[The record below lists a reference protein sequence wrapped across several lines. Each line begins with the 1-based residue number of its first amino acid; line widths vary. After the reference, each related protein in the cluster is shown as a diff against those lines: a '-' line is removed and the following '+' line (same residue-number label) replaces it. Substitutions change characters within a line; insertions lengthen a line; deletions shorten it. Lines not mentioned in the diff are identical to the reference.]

1 MKRYNFLLAFIA
13 ISVFTWASEPEGY
26 YQSAENKSA
35 AELRRAL
42 TDIISGHTDIGYG
55 GLWTLYGT
63 SDLKDDG
70 KIWDMYSTCDFTY
83 RTNQCGNNYSSVCDC
98 YNREHTVPQSWFG
111 SQLPMKSDAFHVYP
125 TDGKVNAER
134 GNLPYGECNNG
145 TTAGAKQLGRKGV
158 SSFAGYSG
166 TIFEPDDQYKGD
178 LARTYFYMAIR
189 YANKNLAMSS
199 GNISFSYNSSATPKT
214 DLTTYAINL
223 FLKWHRNDPV
233 SEKETKR
240 NDAVYARQN
249 NRNPFIDHPI
259 LAEYIWGN
267 RAGETWSLSASSVDA
282 PLAEEL
288 VVYPMPAKDYITVDW
303 AYDNSEFNYDVFNLS
318 GMTVASGKGT
328 FGNSIDVSSLNEGF
342 YLLRIKKNNS
352 LIIKKITIIK

>member
-1 MKRYNFLLAFIA
+1 MKKYSLFWGFIA
-13 ISVFTWASEPEGY
+13 VSLFALASEPNGY
-26 YQSAENKSA
+26 YQDADNKAS

-42 TDIISGHTDIGYG
+42 TDIIDDHTDIGYK

-63 SDLKDDG
+63 SDRREDD

-83 RTNQCGNNYSSVCDC
+83 QTNQCGNYTNVCDC
-98 YNREHTVPQSWFG
+98 YNREHSVPQSWFG
-111 SQLPMKSDAFHVYP
+111 EQLPMKSDAFHIYP

-145 TTAGAKQLGRKGV
+145 TTISSKQLGKKGA
-158 SSFAGYSG
+158 SSFPGYSG
-166 TIFEPDDQYKGD
+166 TVFEPDDQYKGD
-178 LARTYFYMAIR
+178 FARSYFYMAIR
-189 YANKNLAMSS
+189 YADNNLSKGS

-214 DLTTYAINL
+214 DLTAYAINL

-233 SEKETKR
+233 SDKETSR
-240 NDAVYARQN
+240 NDAVYALQN
-249 NRNPFIDHPI
+249 NRNPFIDIPI

-267 RAGETWSLSASSVDA
+267 RVGQTWSLNASSIEE

-288 VVYPMPAKDYITVDW
+288 IVYPIPAKDHITVDYT
-303 AYDNSEFNYDVFNLS
+303 YDNSEFDYELFNLS
-318 GMTVASGKGT
+318 AMVVASGKGT
-328 FGNSIDVSSLNEGF
+328 FGNIIDISSISEGF